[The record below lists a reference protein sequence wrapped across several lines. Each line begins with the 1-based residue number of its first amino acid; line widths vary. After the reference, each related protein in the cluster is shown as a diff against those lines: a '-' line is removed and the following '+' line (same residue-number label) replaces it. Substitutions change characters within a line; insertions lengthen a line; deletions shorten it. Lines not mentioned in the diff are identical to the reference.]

1 MISLHVP
8 ATPATTGM
16 IDRAFLEGM
25 KPSAVLI
32 NTARGKV
39 VNEADLAQALKDRVI
54 AGAGL
59 DVFEKEPLPVE
70 SPLIQLDNVMLLPHY
85 ASGAYEASELCC
97 RTSAENTL
105 EFLQTGTVKT
115 LLNPGYIAN
124 VK

>member
-1 MISLHVP
+1 MKGLFHPLVRYSN
-8 ATPATTGM
+8 AWWTEW
-16 IDRAFLEGM
+16 FLIP
-25 KPSAVLI
+25 KIPW
-32 NTARGKV
+32 
-39 VNEADLAQALKDRVI
+39 
-54 AGAGL
+54 
-59 DVFEKEPLPVE
+59 PLPVE

>member
-1 MISLHVP
+1 
-8 ATPATTGM
+8 M

-39 VNEADLAQALKDRVI
+39 VNEADLAQALKKRVI

>member
-1 MISLHVP
+1 
-8 ATPATTGM
+8 
-16 IDRAFLEGM
+16 
-25 KPSAVLI
+25 
-32 NTARGKV
+32 
-39 VNEADLAQALKDRVI
+39 
-54 AGAGL
+54 
-59 DVFEKEPLPVE
+59 
-70 SPLIQLDNVMLLPHY
+70 MLLPHY

>member
-1 MISLHVP
+1 M
-8 ATPATTGM
+8 
-16 IDRAFLEGM
+16 
-25 KPSAVLI
+25 
-32 NTARGKV
+32 
-39 VNEADLAQALKDRVI
+39 I